1 MTEPSRTE
9 REQAVDALT
18 KRLAHIRARL
28 DKAQQR
34 KQVELHIEL
43 ADVSHFR
50 ARRRRRALARRPSPE
65 VEAERLLQLRHWQA
79 MAADSRRRMLEA
91 TSYEMAYAEN
101 DHARA
106 QAKIRE
112 LSRKP

>member
-1 MTEPSRTE
+1 MTTT
-9 REQAVDALT
+9 AIIAIVVVTVITDWL
-18 KRLAHIRARL
+18 
-28 DKAQQR
+28 
-34 KQVELHIEL
+34 
-43 ADVSHFR
+43 VSPKMRRYFR

-91 TSYEMAYAEN
+91 TSYEIAYAEN